1 MDALLQLRHLH
12 FNAEGCS
19 VGSEQ
24 QQAKALQLKCFLSSV
39 GAREFDPSHEAADAL
54 LDTSASARR
63 ERLWD
68 AVMYA
73 ASLDKEFCI
82 LEGSLAN
89 LDLPGAV
96 LKGCPLLDLGEWMAA
111 AREASA
117 QTHQALLDFHQR
129 HHQEQQQ
136 QQQEVATVQRNSID
150 GMQPP
155 GPRPGPG
162 PAPGSPSGCSA
173 AAAAAAGQPGLSARA
188 QQTFG
193 AVHCGGGVVQ
203 SRPGP
208 GFRPPVPPT
217 LQQPQDASA
226 AGIQNPQVPQNDGGQ
241 RWSGGSGSSGN
252 GPSRWAMGKRPAL
265 IDVGAPV
272 DEDCSSGPGVS
283 GGGGGPQPGGFRTA
297 RAQLV
302 ADSVRKG
309 QAPPTF
315 SNQVPRTGLTRPQKK
330 QQTGGGGA
338 SGASNIRGFV
348 PPFVARGLEGPPAA
362 GGGGKGEPADGDVDS
377 PYPPRLLEMLAERNL
392 LSYGPEGNVVVPEPL
407 AKLDPKI
414 IDNVFNEVLD
424 RSASI
429 GWSDIAGQDAAKRL
443 IQEMVVWPM
452 LNPQLF
458 RGARAP
464 PRGLLL
470 FGPPGTG
477 KTLIGKAVAA
487 NISATFFSISASSL
501 TSKWIGE
508 GEKMVR
514 ALFALAGCLQP
525 SVIFIDEIDSLLSA
539 RKAEGEHE
547 ASRRLKTEML
557 VQMDGCDP
565 GSCERRV
572 LVIGATNRPEELDE
586 AARRRMPKQLYIPLP
601 CTAARYQML
610 VNTFRQGSE
619 VTTCLSESDLTKIV
633 ERTAGYS
640 GSDMKNLIQEA
651 CQGPVRDL
659 FRSLGNVTNVT
670 PSDLRPVH
678 LKDFQMA
685 CKAQK
690 RTVSDAEVERY
701 EKYDSQFGAKYV

>member
-1 MDALLQLRHLH
+1 
-12 FNAEGCS
+12 
-19 VGSEQ
+19 VG
-24 QQAKALQLKCFLSSV
+24 QA
-39 GAREFDPSHEAADAL
+39 
-54 LDTSASARR
+54 
-63 ERLWD
+63 
-68 AVMYA
+68 
-73 ASLDKEFCI
+73 
-82 LEGSLAN
+82 
-89 LDLPGAV
+89 
-96 LKGCPLLDLGEWMAA
+96 
-111 AREASA
+111 
-117 QTHQALLDFHQR
+117 
-129 HHQEQQQ
+129 
-136 QQQEVATVQRNSID
+136 
-150 GMQPP
+150 
-155 GPRPGPG
+155 RPGP
-162 PAPGSPSGCSA
+162 S
-173 AAAAAAGQPGLSARA
+173 L
-188 QQTFG
+188 
-193 AVHCGGGVVQ
+193 
-203 SRPGP
+203 
-208 GFRPPVPPT
+208 RPPVPPIQ
-217 LQQPQDASA
+217 QQPQDGSA
-226 AGIQNPQVPQNDGGQ
+226 LGVPTPQVPQHDGGQ
-241 RWSGGSGSSGN
+241 RWNGTSGSGSSGN
-252 GPSRWAMGKRPAL
+252 GPSRWVTGKRPAMV
-265 IDVGAPV
+265 DVGPPV
-272 DEDCSSGPGVS
+272 DEDCSSGPGGS
-283 GGGGGPQPGGFRTA
+283 GVGGPGGFRTA

-315 SNQVPRTGLTRPQKK
+315 SNQVPRTGLTRPLKK
-330 QQTGGGGA
+330 QQTGGGG
-338 SGASNIRGFV
+338 GAGGSNVRGFV
-348 PPFVARGLEGPPAA
+348 PPFVARGIEGPPTAGGG
-362 GGGGKGEPADGDVDS
+362 GGGGKGEATDGDVDS

-443 IQEMVVWPM
+443 VQEMVVWPM

-565 GSCERRV
+565 GSSERRV

-601 CTAARYQML
+601 CAVARYQML

-619 VTTCLSESDLTKIV
+619 VTTCLSESDLAKIV
-633 ERTAGYS
+633 DRTAGYS

-670 PSDLRPVH
+670 PNDLRPVN

-701 EKYDSQFGAKYV
+701 EKYDSQFGAKYVEETEASCRTGGAGVGMGDGGCDLPDEEW